1 MIQTQSNKSNTEV
14 TFFMHFFNISVFH
27 IHNKYI
33 KLSQYDTALN
43 IFTLD
48 HPPRNPP
55 IKMSLI
61 LLFIFNFFFLYF
73 VTFVVSMPSSKPAV
87 ISLYNYLQVKNPT
100 KTKQVTKSCFFYDS
114 SQLKGIVGVK
124 AQARRGKECLRRNR
138 NILN

>member
-1 MIQTQSNKSNTEV
+1 
-14 TFFMHFFNISVFH
+14 MHFFNISVFH

-48 HPPRNPP
+48 HFPPLRSPP

-61 LLFIFNFFFLYF
+61 LLFIFNVFLYF

-87 ISLYNYLQVKNPT
+87 ISLYNYLQVKNQT
-100 KTKQVTKSCFFYDS
+100 KTKQVTKSCCFFFCFCDS

>member
-1 MIQTQSNKSNTEV
+1 
-14 TFFMHFFNISVFH
+14 MHFFNISVFH

-48 HPPRNPP
+48 HSPPHKPAYQNVFNPT
-55 IKMSLI
+55 LYFQ
-61 LLFIFNFFFLYF
+61 LFLYF

-87 ISLYNYLQVKNPT
+87 ISLYNYLQVKNQT
-100 KTKQVTKSCFFYDS
+100 KTKQVTKSFFVFFCDS